1 MNEEE
6 RIDLR
11 ALEAADWPG
20 MVQGT
25 LRRLE
30 HVLASRQR
38 DPLTLIASW
47 SRSLTIGAMLVVAV
61 LIPVEVALE
70 GREVETERIQ
80 TLVRFSTRT
89 ALGEEPPTGEELLR
103 ALGHG
108 LVP

>member
-1 MNEEE
+1 MNEDE

-11 ALEAADWPG
+11 ALEPVDWPG
-20 MVQGT
+20 TVQGT

-30 HVLASRQR
+30 RVLATRER

-47 SRSLTIGAMLVVAV
+47 SRSLTIGAIMVVAV

-70 GREVETERIQ
+70 VREAETERIQ

-103 ALGHG
+103 ALGHD